1 MATRRYR
8 ADQRLIGKEVG
19 AKVRALIDQHIVSLG
34 VDTRIPPVDIGAA
47 DFDAQ
52 VDATRSSRAQ
62 ASEMEHALRAHIRKH
77 LDEDPTHYAT
87 LSERLASILQEFE
100 GRWEQMVEALKA
112 LVQEARAG
120 RKQDDTNGLDPVT
133 QAPFFAL
140 LKQEL
145 AGDAVLEGEVREA
158 LRALTVDLVAHI
170 QREIGIVEFW
180 SRPQAQNALRSW
192 IFQRLDEADLLPLAR
207 IEAVTDRLMELSRAN
222 AHRLVKPSA

>member
-1 MATRRYR
+1 
-8 ADQRLIGKEVG
+8 
-19 AKVRALIDQHIVSLG
+19 
-34 VDTRIPPVDIGAA
+34 
-47 DFDAQ
+47 
-52 VDATRSSRAQ
+52 
-62 ASEMEHALRAHIRKH
+62 
-77 LDEDPTHYAT
+77 
-87 LSERLASILQEFE
+87 
-100 GRWEQMVEALKA
+100 MVEALKA

-120 RKQDDTNGLDPVT
+120 RKQDDTTGLDPVT